1 MMPVS
6 QQVQIPHLSMV
17 GAARVR
23 GGLYGPRLHLII
35 NVTSSS
41 LLGWHRE
48 NSGLVFVTTPPLLE
62 LLFPSAHHL
71 SPQEGSVKF
80 TSRLESQDA
89 GFSCVSWVMPWTLQA
104 SGLSRPQAEQDWCCS
119 R

>member
-1 MMPVS
+1 MPVS

-41 LLGWHRE
+41 LFGWHRE

-62 LLFPSAHHL
+62 LLCPSAHHL
-71 SPQEGSVKF
+71 SPQEVQS
-80 TSRLESQDA
+80 SSLA
-89 GFSCVSWVMPWTLQA
+89 GWKARTLA
-104 SGLSRPQAEQDWCCS
+104 LAVPLG
-119 R
+119 